1 MSSSI
6 LKKTNKNNQLNDSI
20 DNTISDQEE
29 YSDDSKIPEEDINF
43 NPLTFFK
50 SKELCFYK
58 MIDKFYKNCD
68 KDNITRMVDI
78 INSDSKI
85 SLRILDWFVTRY
97 SKTIV
102 TDNDKCDIH
111 ISYKSQ
117 LKSYKKIY
125 FDPFRRR
132 KKFFYHFNIEDKDIK
147 IYTTLGQLNFFMWAI
162 NNNIIDFVQDN
173 FDLVINEMNNSNK
186 EDKKRKEKK
195 KNDKVKNNNS
205 QNNSVDSNNNNSIKI
220 QANKFI
226 EEDEINIIL
235 RF

>member
-1 MSSSI
+1 MS
-6 LKKTNKNNQLNDSI
+6 TKNSMNSLNSL
-20 DNTISDQEE
+20 NSISDEDNS
-29 YSDDSKIPEEDINF
+29 YSDDSKIPEEDLNF
-43 NPLTFFK
+43 NPITFFK

-58 MIDKFYKNCD
+58 MLDKFYKNCNHNYIN
-68 KDNITRMVDI
+68 KMIDI
-78 INSDSKI
+78 INSQSNI

-132 KKFFYHFNIEDKDIK
+132 KKFFYHFNINNLDKK

-162 NNNIIDFVQDN
+162 NNNIIDYVENN
-173 FDLVINEMNNSNK
+173 FDTVISEMNNSNK

-195 KNDKVKNNNS
+195 KKEKEKEKKNN
-205 QNNSVDSNNNNSIKI
+205 QTLIKI
-220 QANKFI
+220 KANKI
-226 EEDEINIIL
+226 IDDDEVNIIL
-235 RF
+235 KF